1 MSSSLTGRPLDNPNP
16 KLFSVSKSTFR
27 QHANHSL
34 WVQDRIGT
42 ETKDEEEDGE
52 IDGQEVF
59 GRFST
64 CHDELTNLYLD
75 LIRSISDPEFPL
87 SSLEDFRVVSLDRV
101 FVKGTNIVLEIRPTQ
116 PHCSSAALIGLAIA
130 VRLLRSLPPRF
141 RARFTVMEGSYLSPE
156 ALCKQLNDKERVAAA
171 CESPA
176 LMRTLET
183 MIVRAGDRGKAHD

>member
-16 KLFSVSKSTFR
+16 KLFAISKSTFR
-27 QHANHSL
+27 QHAKHLL
-34 WVQDRIGT
+34 WSKDDD
-42 ETKDEEEDGE
+42 ESSDEEDSD
-52 IDGQEVF
+52 IDAQEVF
-59 GRFST
+59 
-64 CHDELTNLYLD
+64 D

-87 SSLEDFRVVSLDRV
+87 SSLEDLQVVTLDRV
-101 FVKGTNIVLEIRPTQ
+101 FVEGPIVTVELRPTQ

-141 RARFTVMEGSYLSPE
+141 RINFTVMEGSYLSPE

-176 LMRTLET
+176 LMGTLET
-183 MIVRAGDRGKAHD
+183 MIARAGARGNTAH